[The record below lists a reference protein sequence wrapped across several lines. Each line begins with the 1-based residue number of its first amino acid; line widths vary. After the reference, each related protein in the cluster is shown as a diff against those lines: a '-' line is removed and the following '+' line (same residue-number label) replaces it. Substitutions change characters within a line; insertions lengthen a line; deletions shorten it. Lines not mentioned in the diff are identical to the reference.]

1 MGIAIVDSGIDYRHP
16 MLGGGGFPN
25 DKVIAGIDT
34 GDGDADPMAGDP
46 HGTACAGIA
55 AGTIGA
61 VEDYIGGVA
70 HCAKLYAVKH
80 TFANTGAS
88 FTDSSLRA
96 WDWCVTH
103 YNDDPR
109 YPIKVISNS
118 WGLYLYPFT
127 SRAAADAFS
136 PAMTALA
143 RIATRQLGITIVAA
157 SGNDGF
163 PLPGGGPGL
172 SWPSAMSDLISV
184 GALFDTTS
192 VVTFYSNAA
201 DILDVL
207 APADPVYTTDIVGA
221 GGYTPG
227 DYFGFFNGTSS
238 ACPFV
243 AGCVASIQSAARE
256 RVGRFLT
263 PAEIRQLL
271 IVTGDPVTDPR
282 MPLIKPRVNL
292 GAAVMS
298 PYGAPYY
305 VGKGCMIND
314 WEAPDSDTH
323 DAWDSVRWGTG
334 ARILE
339 SDPLFVAGYF
349 LSQMA
354 AGEST
359 DSLAVDAGSVAAN
372 HPTRGFDPD
381 LYSTRSDSVGD
392 VNILDLGYHYSRS
405 AMSELKV
412 DVVDSRGRV
421 LTDPGQVHG
430 SVDPNVGVYI
440 DGTVVT
446 LTAHP
451 DPNYGVAEWTGTDDD
466 DSAGLTNT
474 VTMNG
479 DRRVTVR
486 FEQLPKHKLI
496 VKVVGNGTVE
506 PNGGEFYES
515 KKVPLTAHPAP
526 GHRVKQWIGTDNDP
540 SWNQNTNTVTMGW
553 ADTVVTVVF
562 EPDRTSILHV
572 PIEYA
577 TLDEAVQAASYGD
590 TQIILSPGVH
600 TITTPTGIDLAGKN
614 ITITSA
620 DPNNPETVRATVLDC
635 AGTRYTPRRAFY
647 FHSGETGQTVIT
659 GVTIRNG
666 YWVGDVGYPGVGI
679 VIADPNAYDPN
690 NADTIRYAMGSGG
703 DASGIGYG
711 GAILC
716 ENGSSP
722 TFRNCIIEKCAVVGA
737 AGGDGLSGYSV
748 AGDTHGYWG
757 GNGGNAD
764 GQAYGGAVACLAG
777 SKPKFVNCTFSNCTA
792 RGAIGGIGGNG
803 SVRVDGGGNE
813 SWGGNG
819 GTAIGDGHGGAV
831 YCENGSDAVFEDCV
845 FANSIATTGLRGTA
859 GLRGGGS
866 ELPDPYAHPA
876 LNGVGGS
883 VVTRGTVVGGAV
895 YQVKASPNFVD
906 CRFVNNSAYASFRS
920 GVYVGL
926 FEDEESEI
934 QVYTRGGAIAAGL
947 GTTVA
952 LQGCEFQK
960 NLSGA
965 VYVEGGSVVDV
976 NDCSFGQNQAMG
988 MPAESILVGYD
999 YAIINGQLVLS
1010 DPNSLQLVSEGG
1022 ALYVGPNCP
1031 TVRMYSSDFHSNS
1044 AVGSGGAVRLFS
1056 DANLVDCSFAGNKAG
1071 ENGGAFGGLSS
1082 HGRPGPSVQAER
1094 EHDQLHLRQQRRH
1107 PGLLWL
1113 RRRRPLRRVQRDADR
1128 LLLPEQPRQERR
1140 RPVRHERHPQAQRRQ
1155 HQRQRFDR
1163 AQRGQHQPR
1172 VDQRLER
1179 DLFGLHLRRGDGYRL
1194 PAARQL
1200 PPREPGRRRRR
1211 RRRPRGCGGR
1221 CDDRE
1226 LHVHAQL
1233 GRRHPRRRRRHQLLR
1248 RVRRARGEELPV
1260 RRQLR
1265 VPAGRRAST
1274 ARCTRRR
1281 QSPTARSPTTRRSG
1295 WAARSSA
1302 TGASDVTVSDSI
1314 FKSNSKYAV
1323 AEEDFG
1329 KSVVKH
1335 SLFYANPDGDYGL
1348 YDSAT
1353 GKTATSA
1360 GADLH
1365 ATNTVGNPLFVDGP
1379 LGEFYL
1385 SQAKAGQAQTSP
1397 AVDAGSASATDA
1409 AWPIG
1414 RPVRTA
1420 SAIRAPWTWATI
1432 PAITPACRSTR

>member
-1 MGIAIVDSGIDYRHP
+1 
-16 MLGGGGFPN
+16 
-25 DKVIAGIDT
+25 
-34 GDGDADPMAGDP
+34 
-46 HGTACAGIA
+46 
-55 AGTIGA
+55 
-61 VEDYIGGVA
+61 
-70 HCAKLYAVKH
+70 
-80 TFANTGAS
+80 
-88 FTDSSLRA
+88 
-96 WDWCVTH
+96 
-103 YNDDPR
+103 
-109 YPIKVISNS
+109 
-118 WGLYLYPFT
+118 
-127 SRAAADAFS
+127 
-136 PAMTALA
+136 MTALA
-143 RIATRQLGITIVAA
+143 QIATRQLGITIVAA

-172 SWPSAMSDLISV
+172 SWPSAMSDVISV

-227 DYFGFFNGTSS
+227 DYFAFFNGTSS

-243 AGCVASIQSAARE
+243 AGCVASIQSAAQE
-256 RVGRFLT
+256 RIGRFLT

-298 PYGAPYY
+298 PYGPPYY

-323 DAWDSVRWGTG
+323 DAWDSVRWGTD

-339 SDPLFVAGYF
+339 SDPLFVSGYF

-359 DSLAVDAGSVAAN
+359 DSPAVDAGSVAAN
-372 HPTRGFDPD
+372 HPTRGFDPNQ
-381 LYSTRSDSVGD
+381 YSTRSDSVGD

-412 DVVDSRGRV
+412 DVVDNRGRV

-446 LTAHP
+446 LTARP

-474 VTMNG
+474 VTMAG

-506 PNGGEFYES
+506 PNGGDFYES
-515 KKVPLTAHPAP
+515 KKIPLVAHPAP

-553 ADTVVTVVF
+553 GDTVVTVVF

-590 TQIILSPGVH
+590 TQIILSEGVH

-614 ITITSA
+614 IRITSA
-620 DPNNPETVRATVLDC
+620 DPNNPEKVRATVLDC
-635 AGTRYTPRRAFY
+635 AGTRYAPRRAFY

-659 GVTIRNG
+659 GLTIRNG
-666 YWVGDVGYPGVGI
+666 YWVGDVGYPGVGT

-690 NADTIRYAMGSGG
+690 NADTLRIAMGSGG

-748 AGDTHGYWG
+748 AGDTARLLGRQRRQRRRPGLRRRRGLPG
-757 GNGGNAD
+757 GQ
-764 GQAYGGAVACLAG
+764 QAEVRQLHVQQLHRA
-777 SKPKFVNCTFSNCTA
+777 
-792 RGAIGGIGGNG
+792 GAIGGIGGNG
-803 SVRVDGGGNE
+803 SVRIDGGGNE
-813 SWGGNG
+813 SWGGDG

-845 FANSIATTGLRGTA
+845 FANSVATTGLRGTA

-876 LNGVGGS
+876 FNGIAGS

-895 YQVKASPNFVD
+895 YQVKASPKFVD

-920 GVYVGL
+920 GIYLGL
-926 FEDEESEI
+926 FEDEESEV
-934 QVYTRGGAIAAGL
+934 QVYTRGGAICRRTGHDCRPAGL
-947 GTTVA
+947 RVP
-952 LQGCEFQK
+952 E
-960 NLSGA
+960 
-965 VYVEGGSVVDV
+965 E
-976 NDCSFGQNQAMG
+976 
-988 MPAESILVGYD
+988 P
-999 YAIINGQLVLS
+999 
-1010 DPNSLQLVSEGG
+1010 
-1022 ALYVGPNCP
+1022 
-1031 TVRMYSSDFHSNS
+1031 
-1044 AVGSGGAVRLFS
+1044 
-1056 DANLVDCSFAGNKAG
+1056 
-1071 ENGGAFGGLSS
+1071 
-1082 HGRPGPSVQAER
+1082 
-1094 EHDQLHLRQQRRH
+1094 QRR
-1107 PGLLWL
+1107 
-1113 RRRRPLRRVQRDADR
+1113 RV
-1128 LLLPEQPRQERR
+1128 RR
-1140 RPVRHERHPQAQRRQ
+1140 RPVGRGRERLLLRPEPGHGHAGGVRPRRLRLCV
-1155 HQRQRFDR
+1155 HQRS
-1163 AQRGQHQPR
+1163 ACP
-1172 VDQRLER
+1172 
-1179 DLFGLHLRRGDGYRL
+1179 LRPEL
-1194 PAARQL
+1194 VAARL
-1200 PPREPGRRRRR
+1200 
-1211 RRRPRGCGGR
+1211 
-1221 CDDRE
+1221 
-1226 LHVHAQL
+1226 
-1233 GRRHPRRRRRHQLLR
+1233 
-1248 RVRRARGEELPV
+1248 
-1260 RRQLR
+1260 
-1265 VPAGRRAST
+1265 
-1274 ARCTRRR
+1274 
-1281 QSPTARSPTTRRSG
+1281 
-1295 WAARSSA
+1295 
-1302 TGASDVTVSDSI
+1302 
-1314 FKSNSKYAV
+1314 
-1323 AEEDFG
+1323 
-1329 KSVVKH
+1329 
-1335 SLFYANPDGDYGL
+1335 
-1348 YDSAT
+1348 
-1353 GKTATSA
+1353 
-1360 GADLH
+1360 
-1365 ATNTVGNPLFVDGP
+1365 
-1379 LGEFYL
+1379 
-1385 SQAKAGQAQTSP
+1385 
-1397 AVDAGSASATDA
+1397 
-1409 AWPIG
+1409 
-1414 RPVRTA
+1414 
-1420 SAIRAPWTWATI
+1420 
-1432 PAITPACRSTR
+1432 